1 MTMEIDGNNYLV
13 QQNSFLISA
22 PSTIV
27 HFRKFSKDFKMK
39 LLFFEKNFLLKNISN
54 PFIIEK
60 SGLFQQGSY
69 SLLNAPAKDIEHI
82 LTLLDYLK
90 HKTKTHGNFIDEIIR
105 SIIFNILLEV
115 AEITHRYANEPESK
129 DQVISTIYL
138 KFRKLVQEQILEHKT
153 VQLYAD
159 QLHISNK
166 YLIEIVKKT
175 LVKFGSPVYVRHEI
189 VHNTQVVENLKKLGA
204 IFVEELDEI
213 KDRSRPVIFSAHG
226 VPKSVPE
233 DASNKKMFY
242 IDATCPLVTKVHRE
256 AERHNKNGY
265 KIILIGHKGH
275 PEVIGTM
282 GQIPKENIVLVE
294 TIEDAKSVKIT
305 EPVAYVTQT
314 TLSVDD
320 TKEIIKILEKKFPKI
335 KAPVK
340 EDICYATTN
349 RQNAVKQIASS
360 CDMFFVIGSDN
371 SSNSKR
377 LVEVAK
383 KAGCGKSYLINF
395 KNELPIKEIVECNKI
410 GLTSGASAPEK
421 LVQSFIS
428 EIKKHTEISIEENIS
443 SKESVTFKL
452 PSSLTS

>member
-1 MTMEIDGNNYLV
+1 MYQNLKQTLSFYGVACDKPYYISSGKSIFQFPENSFRMDFYSLCICTSGKMTMEIDGSNYLV

-175 LVKFGSPVYVRHEI
+175 SGRTPH
-189 VHNTQVVENLKKLGA
+189 
-204 IFVEELDEI
+204 
-213 KDRSRPVIFSAHG
+213 
-226 VPKSVPE
+226 
-233 DASNKKMFY
+233 
-242 IDATCPLVTKVHRE
+242 
-256 AERHNKNGY
+256 
-265 KIILIGHKGH
+265 
-275 PEVIGTM
+275 EVINE
-282 GQIPKENIVLVE
+282 ILLKE
-294 TIEDAKSVKIT
+294 
-305 EPVAYVTQT
+305 AYVLLGNPELTVT
-314 TLSVDD
+314 
-320 TKEIIKILEKKFPKI
+320 EIAFQLHFNSTS
-335 KAPVK
+335 AFG
-340 EDICYATTN
+340 
-349 RQNAVKQIASS
+349 R
-360 CDMFFVIGSDN
+360 FF
-371 SSNSKR
+371 
-377 LVEVAK
+377 
-383 KAGCGKSYLINF
+383 
-395 KNELPIKEIVECNKI
+395 
-410 GLTSGASAPEK
+410 
-421 LVQSFIS
+421 
-428 EIKKHTEISIEENIS
+428 KKHTTIS
-443 SKESVTFKL
+443 
-452 PSSLTS
+452 PSQYRTRQNKVR